1 VPVEQ
6 LTSVIIGPHTGVMS
20 VGCSLAGWSAVAS
33 APANATLAAVLA
45 GFMINGMILVLSRK
59 PAAMTAGYVQA
70 VSLLFAAFFALGLD
84 AYLFG
89 LVTGDS
95 TQIIDNVSACRRTW
109 TEAMFAAGLLGIG
122 AVAIIVGFVI
132 LFDTYLSS
140 VRQDGQDLRKQD
152 SHEQVLAR
160 KASLQMLQTLCNVL
174 RRVVAFIVVALLWVT
189 AKSYLLAVFNDR
201 IPTLGKKFIY
211 VYGWLGVLALVVVIG
226 FAVGGR
232 TVGFQ
237 SIKALQIAIYSS
249 VFYTVASVGL
259 AGFTASLS
267 IHDWGPTNPVARVM
281 ISVAVVWVLV
291 ASLIPLLL
299 LLGCSVP
306 TFASSQNP
314 EPRSSAA
321 TLN

>member
-1 VPVEQ
+1 
-6 LTSVIIGPHTGVMS
+6 MS
-20 VGCSLAGWSAVAS
+20 VGCSLTGWSAVAS

-70 VSLLFAAFFALGLD
+70 VSLLFAAFFTLGLD

-95 TQIIDNVSACRRTW
+95 MQIIGNVSACRRTW

-132 LFDTYLSS
+132 LFDTDLSA
-140 VRQDGQDLRKQD
+140 RQDRQDLRKQD
-152 SHEQVLAR
+152 SQEQYLER
-160 KASLQMLQTLCNVL
+160 KASLKMLQTLCNFL

-189 AKSYLLAVFNDR
+189 AKSYLLAVFNGR
-201 IPTLGKKFIY
+201 IPALGAVFIRLY
-211 VYGWLGVLALVVVIG
+211 FWAGILVLLVAIGV
-226 FAVGGR
+226 AVTGR
-232 TVGFQ
+232 NVGFP
-237 SIKALQIAIYSS
+237 SINMLRIAIYSS
-249 VFYTVASVGL
+249 VIYTVLSVVL

-267 IHDWGPTNPVARVM
+267 IRDWGPTNPVTRVM
-281 ISVAVVWVLV
+281 ISVAVVWVLM
-291 ASLIPLLL
+291 ASLIPLFLL
-299 LLGCSVP
+299 LWCSVP
-306 TFASSQNP
+306 TFASPQNP